1 VIARSTRLILTA
13 DVTILLSNIV
23 SSLIGARAL
32 GPAGRGD
39 LLIVVLWPP
48 VVAMMASFGLP
59 AAYRYWMA
67 REPQRVSRLFSNA
80 VLYTIAIGI
89 VSVVLADQIVP
100 SLVGERSP
108 EVMTLLRIY
117 QINIP
122 AALFLELM
130 RSLLEGTK
138 RFGWA
143 GAARMIFFGVQ
154 AVGFTT
160 VRPLQGGWDF
170 NMEVELA
177 GHPKLQRTALTNAQ
191 ARATSDDYFKTM
203 GIRLLQGRFFTTT
216 DAPAAQ
222 PVAIVN
228 RAFVKRFFANENPL
242 GQQMRFN
249 DKGPRQWSTIVG
261 VVDDSP
267 QKTIGQPP
275 LPEIHYNL
283 NQLLPQDDLYPILG
297 TFYMNVAIRSPL
309 SSETISHELRR
320 AVHDLQPEAAL
331 NNVQTMQDVVDG
343 SLGNQVLA
351 ARLLGLFA
359 LAGLV
364 IAIAGIYGLLAYSVS
379 QRTRELGV
387 RLALGAQR
395 NAVLWLVLRHALI
408 LLGIGVTLGAVI
420 TAASGKLLTA
430 FLPYKLSG
438 YDGLVALSVA
448 MLLTL
453 CGLAASYL
461 PARRAAHID
470 PVVALRTE

>member
-1 VIARSTRLILTA
+1 MWRDGLVIGEIAFTLTLLVAAGLMVRTLISLRHTRIGFVADQVTTGEIYMTNNGSMLFSSTPEQQ
-13 DVTILLSNIV
+13 NGP
-23 SSLIGARAL
+23 SLIQTFYVPLLDRLKAL
-32 GPAGRGD
+32 P
-39 LLIVVLWPP
+39 
-48 VVAMMASFGLP
+48 
-59 AAYRYWMA
+59 
-67 REPQRVSRLFSNA
+67 
-80 VLYTIAIGI
+80 
-89 VSVVLADQIVP
+89 
-100 SLVGERSP
+100 
-108 EVMTLLRIY
+108 
-117 QINIP
+117 
-122 AALFLELM
+122 
-130 RSLLEGTK
+130 
-138 RFGWA
+138 
-143 GAARMIFFGVQ
+143 GVQ

-267 QKTIGQPP
+267 QKTISQPP

-420 TAASGKLLTA
+420 TAASGKLLIA

-448 MLLTL
+448 ILLTL